1 MHPIRDDELGPHI
14 DVVRTAFLSPPLS
27 PEAVEG
33 RRPYVDIERCLGA
46 YDGNGHLCGAARSF
60 PTPLTVPGGEVTAAA
75 VSAVG
80 VLPTHTRQGHLS
92 RLMRT
97 QLADSVERGEPVA
110 ILIAAEYPIYG
121 RFGYGPATEAAALH
135 IDGTA
140 AVWLDDPTGTVELV
154 GSEAYAKE
162 IDQLYDAARRVTPGH
177 IGWELYRWQYEAGA
191 MAGHDDGDEA
201 RREATKVL
209 WRDGDGA
216 VHGAASYA
224 VDESWVANRPS
235 NTLRTRTLVSTTAR
249 AERELLRF
257 LTGIDWV
264 SRVEV
269 GLRPIDDPAPLTLV
283 DGRAAV
289 LTDRSDHTWVR
300 VLDVPAALSARRYA
314 TTGSLVVEVD
324 DPLGFAHG
332 RYRLDA
338 GPDGAACVPTTDEP
352 DLSAP
357 VGALGAA
364 YLGGHSWA
372 RLAAAGWA
380 SELRPGGLAAASA
393 LFTTARA
400 PWGAIVF

>member
-1 MHPIRDDELGPHI
+1 MSRPTVHPIRDDELGAQI

-33 RRPYVDIERCLGA
+33 RRRYTDIERCLGA
-46 YDGNGHLCGAARSF
+46 YDGNGRLCGSARSF
-60 PTPLTVPGGEVTAAA
+60 LTPLTVPGGEVSAAA

-110 ILIAAEYPIYG
+110 VLIAAEYPIYG
-121 RFGYGPATEAAALH
+121 RFGYGPATEGAALH
-135 IDGTA
+135 IDATA
-140 AVWLDDPTGTVELV
+140 AAWLDDPIGAVELV
-154 GSEAYAKE
+154 DSEAYSKE
-162 IDQLYDAARRVTPGH
+162 IDQLYDTARRATPGH
-177 IGWELYRWQYEAGA
+177 IGWRLHRWQYEAGA
-191 MAGHDDGDEA
+191 MAGHDDGDQA

-209 WRDGDGA
+209 WRDGEG
-216 VHGAASYA
+216 VVQGAASYG

-249 AERELLRF
+249 AECELLRF
-257 LTGIDWV
+257 LAGIDWV

-289 LTDRSDHTWVR
+289 LTDR
-300 VLDVPAALSARRYA
+300 RYA
-314 TTGSLVVEVD
+314 TTASLVVEVA
-324 DPLGFAHG
+324 DPLGFADG

-338 GPDGAACVPTTDEP
+338 GPDGAGCERTTDEP
-352 DLSAP
+352 DLAVP

-380 SELRPGGLAAASA
+380 SELRPGALATASA

-400 PWGAIVF
+400 PWGAVIF